1 MGGHGSGYSSVDMN
15 DLLLDTC
22 AVIWTGNG
30 DPIDAD
36 AIAQLDASHREGR
49 RIWVSP
55 FSAWELGLL
64 VSRARLR
71 LERPVAT
78 WFEDYVTKGRITLAG
93 ISSRILVDSSFLP
106 GISPADPA
114 DRIIIATARAMNLSI
129 VTRDHRILAYASEGH
144 VRALRC

>member
-1 MGGHGSGYSSVDMN
+1 MT

-22 AVIWTGNG
+22 AVIWTGND

-36 AIAQLDASHREGR
+36 ATATINSNHRAGGR
-49 RIWVSP
+49 TYVSP

-71 LERPVAT
+71 LERPVAS
-78 WFEDYVTKGRITLAG
+78 WFEDFVTKGRITLAEASAQTL
-93 ISSRILVDSSFLP
+93 IASSFLP
-106 GISPADPA
+106 GEPPADPA
-114 DRIIIATARAMNLSI
+114 DRIIIATARAMNLCI
-129 VTRDHRILAYASEGH
+129 VTRDRLILDYASAGH

>member
-1 MGGHGSGYSSVDMN
+1 MT

-36 AIAQLDASHREGR
+36 ARAAINTNHGEGGQTY
-49 RIWVSP
+49 VSS

-71 LERPVAT
+71 LERPVAS
-78 WFEDYVTKGRITLAG
+78 WFEDYVIKGRITLAG
-93 ISSRILVDSSFLP
+93 TTPRILIAASFLP
-106 GISPADPA
+106 GEPPADPA
-114 DRIIIATARAMNLSI
+114 DQIIIATARTLNLCI
-129 VTRDHRILAYASEGH
+129 VTRDRLILDYASAGH

>member
-1 MGGHGSGYSSVDMN
+1 MN

-30 DPIDAD
+30 DPMDAD

-71 LERPVAT
+71 LERPVAA
-78 WFEDYVTKGRITLAG
+78 WFEDYVSKGQISLAG
-93 ISSRILVDSSFLP
+93 ISPRILVDSSFLP
-106 GISPADPA
+106 GVSPADPA
-114 DRIIIATARAMNLSI
+114 DRIIIATARAMNLCI
-129 VTRDHRILAYASEGH
+129 VTRDSRILAYACEGH